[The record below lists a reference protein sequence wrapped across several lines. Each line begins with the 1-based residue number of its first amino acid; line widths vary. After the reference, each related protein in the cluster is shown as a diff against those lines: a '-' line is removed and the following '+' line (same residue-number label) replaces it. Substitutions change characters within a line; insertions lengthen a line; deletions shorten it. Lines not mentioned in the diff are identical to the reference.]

1 MIKFI
6 AIDKTG
12 ECCPLKVLQ
21 LTWEEHDDGVVRL
34 HFHGI
39 GLDDKY
45 ADDTPA
51 VISGFLGDDEESP
64 WMLCQVIKE

>member
-12 ECCPLKVLQ
+12 ELNPLKIQQ
-21 LTWEEHDDGVVRL
+21 LTWEEHDDGKVRL
-34 HFHGI
+34 HFKGI

-45 ADDTPA
+45 SDETPS
-51 VISGFLGDDEESP
+51 VISGFMGDGEESP

>member
-12 ECCPLKVLQ
+12 ELNPLKIQQ
-21 LTWEEHDDGVVRL
+21 LSWEEHEDGKVRL
-34 HFHGI
+34 YFHGI

-45 ADDTPA
+45 DYETPA
-51 VISGFLGDDEESP
+51 VISGFLGDDEESH